1 LARRG
6 LHWFRNDLRLS
17 DNTALWEAASCS
29 DALELLF
36 VLDDRLLGSPSMGA
50 ARIRFLCESLTA
62 LAALAESR
70 GQRLRIRRGDP
81 REVVPQEVRRA
92 KVDLLTFNR
101 DTTPWARTRDRAVCE
116 ALGGLGIEIRS
127 STDRVV
133 FAGDAVRTQAGRP
146 YTVFSPYRKAWL
158 ERYAKHRPTARRA
171 PRLPPPID
179 ETTRPDSVPD
189 PQTLGFEV
197 CRADLPAN
205 GGEEAG
211 RRRLGYFLDHVVGR
225 YAEDR
230 DRPAVDG
237 TSRLS
242 PHLHF
247 GTISIR
253 QCLDAAREAAADDP
267 RRRKGIDKWVDEL
280 IWREFYAQV
289 LEHHPR
295 AARRS
300 FRTEYDAIE
309 WEDRDDR
316 FEAWCAGETGFP
328 IVDAGM
334 RQLRETGWMHNRLRM
349 IVASFLTKD
358 LLIDWRRGEA
368 HFSRLL
374 VDADA
379 ASNNG
384 GWQWAASTGTDAQ
397 PWFRIFNPT
406 RQSERFDPEGDY
418 VRRFVPELAGLD
430 GATIHRPEVSPL
442 LAPGYPAP
450 IVSHAD
456 QRAEALRRYERA
468 RKGGARGC

>member
-17 DNTALWEAASCS
+17 DNTALCEAASRC

-36 VLDDRLLGSPSMGA
+36 VLDDRLLSSPSMGS
-50 ARIRFLCESLTA
+50 ARVRFLCESLAA
-62 LAALAESR
+62 LAELAESR

-92 KVDLLTFNR
+92 KADLLSFNR
-101 DTTPWARTRDRAVCE
+101 DTTPWARARDRAVCE
-116 ALGGLGIEIRS
+116 ALSGQGVEIRS

-133 FAGDAVRTQAGRP
+133 FAGDAVRTQAGQP
-146 YTVFSPYRKAWL
+146 YSVFTPYRKAWL
-158 ERYAKHRPTARRA
+158 ERYSKHRTTARRA

-179 ETTRPDSVPD
+179 EKAERVALPDC
-189 PQTLGFEV
+189 TALGFEA
-197 CRADLPAN
+197 CRADLPAS
-205 GGEEAG
+205 GGEESG
-211 RRRLGYFLDHVVGR
+211 RRRLAYFLDRVVER

-230 DRPAVDG
+230 DRPAIDG

-247 GTISIR
+247 GTISVR
-253 QCLDAAREAAADDP
+253 QCLDAASAAARDDP
-267 RRRKGIDKWVDEL
+267 RRRAGIDKWVDEL

-295 AARRS
+295 VVRRS

-334 RQLRETGWMHNRLRM
+334 RQLRATGWMHNRLRM

-406 RQSERFDPEGDY
+406 RQGERFDPEGDY
-418 VRRFVPELAGLD
+418 VRRFVPELEGLE
-430 GATIHRPEVSPL
+430 GSAIHRPEASPL

-450 IVSHAD
+450 IVSHAE